1 MGLKLFFAS
10 LAVIGAMA
18 LAFGWYFNT
27 TQKRIS
33 ILTENAAKLEG
44 VVNTQ
49 QATITAMEEAAQN
62 TQLNISKLQESL
74 NAAEAQSKK
83 IAELLATTDVVK
95 NSIADPAATE
105 EAINEEIDLMFDS
118 ISDLTK

>member
-1 MGLKLFFAS
+1 MTEGGVKILTSPIFWHSPALVKIICHLSIFAYIIRMGMKLFFAS

-49 QATITAMEEAAQN
+49 QATISAMEEAAAN
-62 TQLNISKLQESL
+62 TQLKY
-74 NAAEAQSKK
+74 
-83 IAELLATTDVVK
+83 
-95 NSIADPAATE
+95 
-105 EAINEEIDLMFDS
+105 F
-118 ISDLTK
+118 

>member
-1 MGLKLFFAS
+1 MGIKLFFAS

-44 VVNTQ
+44 C
-49 QATITAMEEAAQN
+49 
-62 TQLNISKLQESL
+62 SKY
-74 NAAEAQSKK
+74 
-83 IAELLATTDVVK
+83 TTGNHK
-95 NSIADPAATE
+95 CNGRIC
-105 EAINEEIDLMFDS
+105 
-118 ISDLTK
+118 

>member
-1 MGLKLFFAS
+1 MGMKLFFAS

-27 TQKRIS
+27 TQKRIY

-49 QATITAMEEAAQN
+49 QATISAMEESAAN
-62 TQLNISKLQESL
+62 TQLNISNLQDAL

-105 EAINEEIDLMFDS
+105 TAINEEIDLMFGS

>member
-1 MGLKLFFAS
+1 MDTVGDRQADKAHNAVFA
-10 LAVIGAMA
+10 GH
-18 LAFGWYFNT
+18 
-27 TQKRIS
+27 
-33 ILTENAAKLEG
+33 
-44 VVNTQ
+44 
-49 QATITAMEEAAQN
+49 AMEEAAAN
-62 TQLNISKLQESL
+62 TQLNISNLQDAL

-95 NSIADPAATE
+95 NSIADPKATE